1 MLYVCRAANDVS
13 CSWIVRNVRDR
24 CLGCIVTFLKAA
36 ALDESYGG
44 MSDRL
49 GKYSAG
55 ALENYIPDIPVLMP
69 CLCPAAHLCQ
79 SLLKFY

>member
-1 MLYVCRAANDVS
+1 MVLVAY
-13 CSWIVRNVRDR
+13 SWIVCNVRDR

-44 MSDRL
+44 MSNRA

-55 ALENYIPDIPVLMP
+55 ALENLDIPVLMP

-79 SLLKFY
+79 SLLKF